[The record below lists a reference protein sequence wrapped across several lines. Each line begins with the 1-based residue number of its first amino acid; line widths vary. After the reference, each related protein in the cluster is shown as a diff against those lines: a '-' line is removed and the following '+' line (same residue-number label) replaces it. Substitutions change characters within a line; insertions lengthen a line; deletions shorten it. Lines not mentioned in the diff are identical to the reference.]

1 MYILHMDISIQM
13 LEKVLR
19 YYSVIAPSLYKNV
32 GKVWMSYIIMCLT
45 LVNSVDNICGVS
57 LRSTHVAFE
66 SALAC
71 KVVLMFIVVLLPD
84 ADVCNYLGRIFAV
97 RKYAAVFQLPMP
109 DTFFLNLQSLTRDS
123 KTNTVFQV

>member
-1 MYILHMDISIQM
+1 
-13 LEKVLR
+13 
-19 YYSVIAPSLYKNV
+19 
-32 GKVWMSYIIMCLT
+32 MSYIIMCRT

-57 LRSTHVAFE
+57 LCCTHVAFE

-71 KVVLMFIVVLLPD
+71 KVVLMFIVVLLLPD

-97 RKYAAVFQLPMP
+97 RKYAAVFQLPMS

-123 KTNTVFQV
+123 RTNTVFQV